1 MPIGFAFPTPR
12 LGGSSPRLFPSRW
25 WVTWWQPQTIPGSV
39 SHEDNSHLPEPYP
52 LQTFSSRLLTF
63 KAFAQLFILGSSRV
77 LGIFQIGP
85 LAGIM
90 AYLFTIINSLQGA
103 FIFLIHCLLNRRVCS
118 CCPRCPWCPSFQGT
132 CLCQHTSLHLGVIH
146 LPLMCLHL
154 QVREDYRR
162 WITRK
167 TTPGSQSQ
175 TSGVILT
182 SFAFTSKTVR
192 DCVFYEGSG
201 QTEYLLLSNP
211 NTTMCWVSTV
221 S

>member
-1 MPIGFAFPTPR
+1 MPIGFDFPTPR
-12 LGGSSPRLFPSRW
+12 LGGSTPRLFPSRW

-103 FIFLIHCLLNRRVCS
+103 FIFLIHCLLNRRV
-118 CCPRCPWCPSFQGT
+118 
-132 CLCQHTSLHLGVIH
+132 
-146 LPLMCLHL
+146 
-154 QVREDYRR
+154 REDYRR

-182 SFAFTSKTVR
+182 SFAFTSKT
-192 DCVFYEGSG
+192 G
-201 QTEYLLLSNP
+201 
-211 NTTMCWVSTV
+211 
-221 S
+221 